1 MTCKDCFHYDVCE
14 ENLKYIKERF
24 LKGFQFGETQY
35 TDGELCNL
43 FKDKSRFIELLC
55 NVGDTVYE
63 FYKPVNQI
71 IPYEIEDV
79 HIDKEQTRYFAT
91 AFDIDY
97 NKYLDEIDFNE
108 DEIGK
113 TVFLTKEEAEK
124 ALKEKL
130 K

>member
-1 MTCKDCFHYDVCE
+1 MTCKKCIHYVVCE
-14 ENLKYIKERF
+14 AHLKLNDIP
-24 LKGFQFGETQY
+24 L
-35 TDGELCNL
+35 ELCGL
-43 FKDKSRFIELLC
+43 FKDKSRFIELPC

-124 ALKEKL
+124 ALKEK
-130 K
+130 

>member
-1 MTCKDCFHYDVCE
+1 MTCKDCIHEDVCE
-14 ENLKYIKERF
+14 NYLKPFNFTLSESDT
-24 LKGFQFGETQY
+24 LKGLIKIKKSICSFE
-35 TDGELCNL
+35 
-43 FKDKSRFIELLC
+43 KDKSRIVELPC

-71 IPYEIEDV
+71 IPYEIEDI

-91 AFDIDY
+91 AFDIYY
-97 NKYLDEIDFNE
+97 NEYLDEIDFNE